1 MISIQPDMI
10 LVMDTKTDWS
20 INMRLFTNK
29 SLPSPVKFVWKTL
42 VVFILSA
49 LLFVPTP
56 VLALDYSGTLQSY
69 VSNVKVELDSVLT
82 AIKKLP
88 NLSYE
93 NGKTTLAEIDNRL
106 QKIQTDAR
114 KNATDFQKLSN
125 ETQQAYNKTLLNINS
140 LYITE
145 KASQKQL
152 DDLRERQRLKDAED
166 EEKLLAWLRGSGGP
180 NPLVI
185 DGSYEEYEKYRQ
197 YVSSLNTQLKNLRL
211 SRAELESKNQSLS
224 EAIVLTNK
232 ISNLSDKVEKRI
244 KLANQKYGNVKEY
257 ADALASFSDPDILG
271 EISEL
276 DQLIADISKNL

>member
-1 MISIQPDMI
+1 
-10 LVMDTKTDWS
+10 
-20 INMRLFTNK
+20 MRFFIKKN
-29 SLPSPVKFVWKTL
+29 LPSPVKFVLKTL

-49 LLFVPTP
+49 LLFFPTP

-93 NGKTTLAEIDNRL
+93 NGKTTLAEIESKL
-106 QKIQTDAR
+106 QKTQTDAR

-125 ETQQAYNKTLLNINS
+125 ETQQEYNKINDDIKS

-145 KASQKQL
+145 EASQKQL
-152 DDLRERQRLKDAED
+152 DDLRERQRLKRAEN
-166 EEKLLAWLRGSGGP
+166 EKKLLAWLIASDDSP

-185 DGSYEEYEKYRQ
+185 DGSYEEYDKYLQ
-197 YVSSLNTQLKNLRL
+197 YVLSLNTQLKNLQL

-224 EAIVLTNK
+224 EVIVLTNK

-244 KLANQKYGNVKEY
+244 KLANQKYGNVKDY

-276 DQLIADISKNL
+276 DQLIADISKDL

>member
-1 MISIQPDMI
+1 VETQNYR
-10 LVMDTKTDWS
+10 S
-20 INMRLFTNK
+20 INMRFFTKKN
-29 SLPSPVKFVWKTL
+29 LPSPVKFVWKTL

-49 LLFVPTP
+49 LLFFPTP
-56 VLALDYSGTLQSY
+56 VLALDYSGTIKSY

-93 NGKTTLAEIDNRL
+93 NGKTTLAEIDTRL
-106 QKIQTDAR
+106 QKIQTDAG
-114 KNATDFQKLSN
+114 KNATAFQKLSN
-125 ETQQAYNKTLLNINS
+125 ETQQAYNKTLSDINS
-140 LYITE
+140 LYMIE

-152 DDLRERQRLKDAED
+152 DDLKAKRELKYAED
-166 EEKLLAWLRGSGGP
+166 EAKLLAWLRLGESGGP

-185 DGSYEEYEKYRQ
+185 DGSYEEYEKYSQ
-197 YVSSLNTQLKNLRL
+197 YISSLNTQLKNLQL
-211 SRAELESKNQSLS
+211 SRAGLESKNQSLS